1 MGKCESCERQKDRR
15 MNANGRERKGGGE
28 RMRSHGWGKIIRHER
43 ENRYWCVYTD
53 LGLSCFF
60 YCVSSDASDRSKSAR
75 NRVEKFVRNSPQALD
90 TGMREK
96 ERERERS
103 IERELEMARRK
114 TRERERE

>member
-1 MGKCESCERQKDRR
+1 MGKCESCERQKGRR
-15 MNANGRERKGGGE
+15 MNANGREKGGGE
-28 RMRSHGWGKIIRHER
+28 RMRSHSWGKIIRHER

-90 TGMREK
+90 TG
-96 ERERERS
+96 
-103 IERELEMARRK
+103 
-114 TRERERE
+114 